1 MMNRLLLATIL
12 LATSLS
18 NDIGHGGG
26 IVVVAAEDAHPQCD
40 EWAST
45 GECSLNPTYMWS
57 NCADACG
64 KLAETEKTMSAE
76 IGEWIMMYFYLYAAN
91 TSRLFHCSIIT
102 SRHS

>member
-1 MMNRLLLATIL
+1 MMNRLLLALLATIL

-57 NCADACG
+57 SCADACG

-76 IGEWIMMYFYLYAAN
+76 IGEWIML
-91 TSRLFHCSIIT
+91 
-102 SRHS
+102 